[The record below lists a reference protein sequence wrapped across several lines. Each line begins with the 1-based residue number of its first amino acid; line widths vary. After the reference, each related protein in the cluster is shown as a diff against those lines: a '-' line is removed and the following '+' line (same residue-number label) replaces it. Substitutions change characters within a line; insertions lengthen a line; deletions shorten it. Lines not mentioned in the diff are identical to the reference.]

1 VHDIRFTTRMA
12 VRALRAAPM
21 VTLLAVLSIGLGIGA
36 VTTVYSTASAFTF
49 HPLPQLADPDRLVF
63 VADAPVQAPEREVT
77 VAPATFTD
85 VASLREFAVAGAVTN
100 FSANLTGVELP
111 ERVTGARASA
121 DFFRLVGRS
130 PRLGRT
136 FLPEE
141 MQPGADRVVV
151 LSHGL
156 WQSHFGADPTVVGR
170 TVLLHGEAWTVIGV
184 MPPGFAFP
192 AGTELWAPLA
202 LTPAEAT
209 DRGDRS
215 LYMLA
220 RLAPGVSAERAGAA
234 VRALGTRLAGD
245 WPGVYQGRVLH
256 TQLAEAFFGS
266 GPRPFMLVL
275 LGAVA
280 FLLLIACANVA
291 NLLLVRATGRRRE
304 TGVRVALGASRQR
317 LVAQLLVESLLLALA
332 GGALGVLFAWW
343 GTQGVAA
350 TVPVDVQRYLPGFG
364 EVRLDARALA
374 VAAVVSM
381 VSGILFGLVPAT
393 AGSKVDVVTT
403 LKDSGTG
410 ESRRLGPRRLRAA
423 LVVGEIALAL
433 MLVAGAGLMVTT
445 FRRLTV
451 SYPGFRTERVLTAAV
466 SLPDADYARD
476 SVVTRF
482 WDRLREATAALPG
495 VEAAELTTVLPM
507 TWADQRANF
516 YSATERP
523 ERLEDA
529 PIAGF
534 RRVSAGYLKGLDVPL
549 VRGRFLAITDRP
561 DAPAVAVLSESAARR
576 FFPGGNAVGRRLVRG
591 RGDRSMEV
599 VGIVG
604 DVRGN
609 PLTADAPLDV
619 VYVPLGQWAS
629 RSAYLVVATRGEP
642 TAIAAA
648 LQKTVGQLDPRLAA
662 GEVAPMERV
671 VATVTSPQSAT
682 AQMLAV
688 SAIIALVMAAV
699 GIYGVMSYA
708 VARRTR
714 ELGLRAALGATQS
727 GVVRLVVGDA
737 ARMALAGVGIGL
749 VGALALGRGMQ
760 AILFDT
766 SPSDPRVLGAAF
778 VLLAVVALVAGY
790 LPARRAASVDPIVA
804 LRSE

>member
-1 VHDIRFTTRMA
+1 VLDIRFATRMA
-12 VRALRAAPM
+12 VRTLRAAPA
-21 VTLLAVLSIGLGIGA
+21 VSLLAILCIGLGIGA

-63 VADAPVQAPEREVT
+63 VADGPVQAPERGDA

-85 VASLREFAVAGAVTN
+85 IASLHEFTAAAAVTS
-100 FSANLTGVELP
+100 FTANLTGVELP
-111 ERVTGARASA
+111 LRVNGMRASA
-121 DFFRLVGRS
+121 DFFRLAGRA

-136 FLPEE
+136 FRAEE

-156 WQSHFGADPTVVGR
+156 WQSRFGADPTVVGR
-170 TVLLHGEAWTVIGV
+170 TIHLNGEAWSVVGV

-192 AGTELWAPLA
+192 AGTEVWAPLA
-202 LTPAEAT
+202 WTPAQAA
-209 DRGDRS
+209 DRSERS

-220 RLAPGVSAERAGAA
+220 RLAPGVSTEQARAA
-234 VRALGTRLAGD
+234 VRALGARLATD
-245 WPGVYQGRVLH
+245 WPAVYQARALH
-256 TQLAEAFFGS
+256 IQPAEAFFGA

-304 TGVRVALGASRQR
+304 TGIRIALGASRGR
-317 LVAQLLVESLLLALA
+317 LVTQLLIESLLLALA
-332 GGALGVLFAWW
+332 GGGVGVLLALW
-343 GTQGVAA
+343 GNRGVAA
-350 TVPVDVQRYLPGFG
+350 TVPVDVQRFLPGFG
-364 EVRLDARALA
+364 EVHLDARAFL

-381 VSGILFGLVPAT
+381 VSGVLFGLAPALS
-393 AGSKVDVVTT
+393 GSRVDLVTT
-403 LKDSGTG
+403 LKDADTG

-451 SYPGFRTERVLTAAV
+451 SYPGFRTERVLTASV
-466 SLPDADYARD
+466 SLPEAEYARD
-476 SVVTRF
+476 SVVIRF
-482 WDRLREATAALPG
+482 WDRLREVTGALPG
-495 VEAAELTTVLPM
+495 VEASELTTVLPM
-507 TWADQRANF
+507 TWSDQRATF
-516 YSATERP
+516 YSVTERP
-523 ERLEDA
+523 ERSEDA
-529 PIAGF
+529 PSAGF
-534 RRVSAGYLKGLDVPL
+534 RRVSPGYLKALEMRL
-549 VRGRFLAITDRP
+549 VRGRFLSATDRL
-561 DAPAVAVLSESAARR
+561 DGPAVAVLSESAARR
-576 FFPGGNAVGRRLVRG
+576 FFPSGGAVGRRLVRG
-591 RGDRSMEV
+591 ERSMEI
-599 VGIVG
+599 VGVVG

-619 VYVPLGQWAS
+619 VYVPLAQWAA
-629 RSAYLVVATRGEP
+629 RTAYLVVASHGNP
-642 TAIAAA
+642 SLLAGAVQTAI
-648 LQKTVGQLDPRLAA
+648 GQLDPRLAA

-688 SAIIALVMAAV
+688 SAVIALLMAAV
-699 GIYGVMSYA
+699 GTYGVMSYA

-714 ELGLRAALGATQS
+714 ELGLRVALGATRG
-727 GVVRLVVGDA
+727 GVVRLVVSGA
-737 ARMALAGVGIGL
+737 ARMALLGVGIGL

-760 AILFDT
+760 GILVDT
-766 SPSDPRVLGAAF
+766 SPSDPRVLGAAAI
-778 VLLAVVALVAGY
+778 LLGVVALVAGY
-790 LPARRAASVDPIVA
+790 LPARRAASVDPIIA
-804 LRSE
+804 LKNE